1 VVALNFDEHSAISRL
16 MKIVVCIVESVRE
29 ASLNPLR

>member
-1 VVALNFDEHSAISRL
+1 MVALNFDEHSAISRL
-16 MKIVVCIVESVRE
+16 MKIVVCIESVCE